1 MFLEDW
7 RIPMPARALEW
18 AKETK
23 VSIED
28 NRQLVMRG
36 YEMFQ
41 TGDIPGMLGQFT
53 DDIEWVSAE
62 IAQIPFT
69 GTYNGKAG
77 VGEFL
82 SKLGESLEAVR
93 FEPEEFI
100 AERDKVVV
108 TGRARWRARNNG
120 VVFDD
125 EWAHIVTLRDGKIA
139 RIRIFGNSAA
149 TLLAVTTP
157 GSIDP
162 EDMAASMSH

>member
-1 MFLEDW
+1 
-7 RIPMPARALEW
+7 
-18 AKETK
+18 
-23 VSIED
+23 
-28 NRQLVMRG
+28 MRG

-41 TGDIPGMLGQFT
+41 TGDIPGMLGQLT

-69 GTYNGKAG
+69 GTYTGAV

-120 VVFDD
+120 VIFDD
-125 EWAHIVTLRDGKIA
+125 EWAHIVTFRDGKIA

-149 TLLAVTTP
+149 TLIAVTTP

-162 EDMAASMSH
+162 EDAAASMSH